1 MNIDGLLSRFRIQT
15 KIFLM
20 VTPFVLS
27 ILLVGFV
34 SLYSNEILRGRIEI
48 SNVVLQSM
56 NGYKQVFASISGFL
70 REPVRAKFD
79 KAAEDVAQQK
89 ARLAEVVATL
99 QGQTDVS
106 LLDQALTQTDKIA
119 ENNNGLW
126 KLEQQR
132 TGVLA
137 DIAQNFKSMDDVQ
150 NAASKTVFKLVADAT
165 RIQNAQKAELK
176 ASVDIDSQGRKL
188 SDLLSKLNN
197 SADANERLAAI
208 DAVRADPDLNR
219 LAGSLPADKKE
230 LAVTLNATLKKL
242 KEDNQAGEGA
252 ASTAGADLLFLS
264 AQMNKMASD
273 MMHKAVI
280 ELTNADK
287 GITLANSMN
296 RKIAALM
303 TARSNIEIGIAKLTA
318 APTKEQLATTQSDIY
333 LFGKTLDDIGA
344 TAPDDASFKAMADGI
359 KPVLDKFSDSAAALL
374 DIFNRKNT
382 EFSAAATQI
391 DQTWSLLSQFADQQ
405 KDQAKAE
412 SMSANSISISVVVAG
427 IIIAI
432 LAGIGLILI
441 FRRPIGQITSA
452 MRRLAEGVLD
462 TSIQGD
468 NRRDEIG
475 DMARALGIFKA
486 NALEKLRVENVSEE
500 QRLAAEAERRRN
512 DAEKQASQEQIDFAV
527 RQLAQSLRQLSDGDL
542 TCAISTPF
550 SGGLDQLRQDFNGSL
565 ERLNETLAQIRQDA
579 RNIQANGNAMR
590 ASADELSRRT
600 ETQAASLEQTAAAV
614 DEITVTVRQTASR
627 AGEANTIVRD
637 TRKNAEASSEIV
649 ADAVDAMTRI
659 EEASRKI
666 EQIID
671 VIEDIAFQTNLLALN
686 AGIEAARAGE
696 AGKGFAVVAQE
707 VRELAQRSAGAAN
720 EIKSLIDTA
729 THEVTTGVR
738 HVQRTGEALSDI
750 STRIAQLYEHV
761 QMIAQAAHDQ
771 SAGLQEVNTA
781 VNQMDQMTQAN
792 AAMVEE
798 ANAVSQQLA
807 HEGDHL
813 MQLISQFRLKQ
824 EQRQAY
830 AA

>member
-99 QGQTDVS
+99 EGQTDVS

-132 TGVLA
+132 TAVLA

-197 SADANERLAAI
+197 STDANERLAAI

-230 LAVTLNATLKKL
+230 LAVKLNATLKKL

-813 MQLISQFRLKQ
+813 MQLISQFRLKH

>member
-20 VTPFVLS
+20 VIPFVLS
-27 ILLVGFV
+27 ILLVGVV
-34 SLYSNEILRGRIEI
+34 SFYSNQILRGRIEI

-70 REPVRAKFD
+70 REPVKANFE
-79 KAAEDVAQQK
+79 KAASDVAQQK
-89 ARLAEVVATL
+89 ARLADVVETL
-99 QGQTDVS
+99 KGQADVT
-106 LLDQALTQTDKIA
+106 LLDQALVQTGKIA
-119 ENNNGLW
+119 ENNDKLW

-137 DIAQNFKSMDDVQ
+137 DITKTLAAMTDVQ
-150 NAASKTVFKLVADAT
+150 SSAGKTVFKMVADAT
-165 RIQNAQKAELK
+165 RVQNAQKTALK
-176 ASVDIDSQGRKL
+176 ASVDLDTQGRKL
-188 SDLLSKLNN
+188 SDLLTKLNN
-197 SADANERLAAI
+197 TTDQTERLTAI

-219 LAGSLPADKKE
+219 LAASLPEDQKD
-230 LAVTLNATLKKL
+230 LAVKLNATLKKL
-242 KEDNQAGEGA
+242 KEDNQAGQGA
-252 ASTAGADLLFLS
+252 ASTAGADLLYS
-264 AQMNKMASD
+264 AAKLNKMASS
-273 MMHKAVI
+273 MMRTAVI

-287 GITLANSMN
+287 SITLANTMS
-296 RKIAALM
+296 RKITGL
-303 TARSNIEIGIAKLTA
+303 TTTRSTIEIGIAKLAA
-318 APTKEQLATTQSDIY
+318 APTQEQVAATRGDIY

-344 TAPDDASFKAMADGI
+344 TAVDDATLKSLADGI
-359 KPVLDKFSDSAAALL
+359 KPALDSFSDNAQALL
-374 DIFNRKNT
+374 DIYNRKNS
-382 EFSAAATQI
+382 EFSDAANQI
-391 DQTWSLLSQFADQQ
+391 DQTWGLLSQFADQQ
-405 KDQAKAE
+405 KDAAKQE
-412 SMSANSISISVVVAG
+412 SASANSISIGVVIAGIGIAIVAG
-427 IIIAI
+427 F
-432 LAGIGLILI
+432 GLILI
-441 FRRPIGQITSA
+441 FRRPISQITAA

-462 TSIQGD
+462 TAIHGD
-468 NRRDEIG
+468 KRSDEIG

-486 NALEKLRVENVSEE
+486 NALEKLRVENLSEE
-500 QRLAAEAERRRN
+500 QRLAAEAERLRN
-512 DAEKQASQEQIDFAV
+512 DAEKQANQEQIDFAV

-579 RNIQANGNAMR
+579 YNIQANGNAMR

-627 AGEANTIVRD
+627 AGEANAIVSD

-649 ADAVDAMTRI
+649 ADAVDSMTRI
-659 EEASRKI
+659 EDASRKI

-729 THEVTTGVR
+729 TREVSTGVH
-738 HVQRTGEALSDI
+738 HVQRTGEALGTISD
-750 STRIAQLYEHV
+750 RIAQLYEHV
-761 QMIAQAAHDQ
+761 QMIAQAAQDQ

-798 ANAVSQQLA
+798 ANAMSQQLA

-813 MQLISQFRLKQ
+813 MQLVSQFRLNH
-824 EQRQAY
+824 EERRAY

>member
-27 ILLVGFV
+27 ILLVGVV
-34 SLYSNEILRGRIEI
+34 SLYSNQILRGRIEI

-56 NGYKQVFASISGFL
+56 DGYKQVFASISGFL
-70 REPVRAKFD
+70 REPVKANFD
-79 KAAEDVAQQK
+79 KAAADVAQQK
-89 ARLAEVVATL
+89 ARLADVIATL
-99 QGQTDVS
+99 RGETDVT
-106 LLDQALTQTDKIA
+106 LLDQALTQTAKIA
-119 ENNNGLW
+119 DNNEKLW

-132 TGVLA
+132 SAVLA
-137 DIAQNFKSMDDVQ
+137 DIAKAFATMNDVQ
-150 NAASKTVFKLVADAT
+150 TAAGKTVFKLVADAT
-165 RIQNAQKAELK
+165 RVQNAQKIALK
-176 ASVDIDSQGRKL
+176 SSVDIDSQGRKIG
-188 SDLLSKLNN
+188 DLYTKLNGITDI
-197 SADANERLAAI
+197 AERVAAI

-219 LAGSLPADKKE
+219 LAASLPTDQKD
-230 LAVTLNATLKKL
+230 LAVKLNAALKKL
-242 KEDNQAGEGA
+242 KDDSQAGEGA

-264 AQMNKMASD
+264 AKLNKMASD
-273 MMHKAVI
+273 MMRKAVI
-280 ELTNADK
+280 DLTNADK
-287 GITLANSMN
+287 AITLANTMN
-296 RKIAALM
+296 RKIASL
-303 TARSNIEIGIAKLTA
+303 TTIRSNIEIGVAKMTA
-318 APTKEQLATTQSDIY
+318 APTQEQVAATRGDIY

-344 TAPDDASFKAMADGI
+344 TVTDDSTLKDLADGL
-359 KPVLDKFSDSAAALL
+359 KGTLDTFSDNVQALL

-382 EFSAAATQI
+382 EFSAAAAQI
-391 DQTWSLLSQFADQQ
+391 DQTWNLLSRFADQQ
-405 KDQAKAE
+405 KDAAKEE
-412 SMSANSISISVVVAG
+412 STSANSISISVVIAG
-427 IIIAI
+427 IVIAI
-432 LAGIGLILI
+432 FAGIGLILI
-441 FRRPIGQITSA
+441 FRRPIGQITAA

-462 TSIQGD
+462 TAIQGD
-468 NRRDEIG
+468 TRRDEIG
-475 DMARALGIFKA
+475 DMARALGVFKA
-486 NALEKLRVENVSEE
+486 NALEKLRVETVSEE
-500 QRLAAEAERRRN
+500 QRLAAEAERVRN

-550 SGGLDQLRQDFNGSL
+550 AGGLDQLRRDFNGSL
-565 ERLNETLAQIRQDA
+565 ERLNETLAEIRQDA
-579 RNIQANGNAMR
+579 YNIQANGNAMR

-627 AGEANTIVRD
+627 AGEANAIVRE
-637 TRKNAEASSEIV
+637 TRKNAEASSEVV
-649 ADAVDAMTRI
+649 ADAVDSMTRI
-659 EEASRKI
+659 EDASRKI

-729 THEVTTGVR
+729 TREVSTGVH
-738 HVQRTGEALSDI
+738 HVQRTGEALGDI
-750 STRIAQLYEHV
+750 SGRIAQLYEHV
-761 QMIAQAAHDQ
+761 QMIAQAAQDQ

-798 ANAVSQQLA
+798 ANAMSQQLA

-813 MQLISQFRLKQ
+813 MQLVSQFRLSQ
-824 EQRQAY
+824 EERHAY

>member
-27 ILLVGFV
+27 ILLVGVV
-34 SLYSNEILRGRIEI
+34 SLYSNQILRGRIEI

-70 REPVRAKFD
+70 REPVKANFD
-79 KAAEDVAQQK
+79 KAAADVAQQK
-89 ARLAEVVATL
+89 ARLSDVVATL
-99 QGQTDVS
+99 KAQTDVS

-119 ENNNGLW
+119 ENNDKLW

-137 DIAQNFKSMDDVQ
+137 DISKYFQAMSDVQ
-150 NAASKTVFKLVADAT
+150 NAASKAVFKLVADAT
-165 RIQNAQKAELK
+165 RSQNAQKAVLK
-176 ASVDIDSQGRKL
+176 ASVDVDAQAKKIS
-188 SDLLSKLNN
+188 LLLTKLNVAQDIPTRV
-197 SADANERLAAI
+197 SLIDALGADPEMSGLAALLPSEQKE
-208 DAVRADPDLNR
+208 V
-219 LAGSLPADKKE
+219 AGKVNTA
-230 LAVTLNATLKKL
+230 LKKL
-242 KEDNQAGEGA
+242 KEDNE
-252 ASTAGADLLFLS
+252 AGAGDVSPAATDLLLLS
-264 AQMNKMASD
+264 SKITKIAGD
-273 MMHKAVI
+273 MMHSAVI
-280 ELTNADK
+280 DLTSTDK
-287 GITLANSMN
+287 SSALANTMN
-296 RKIAALM
+296 RKIAAL
-303 TARSNIEIGIAKLTA
+303 TATRSNIDIGIAKLTA
-318 APTKEQLATTQSDIY
+318 APTKEQLAATQSDIY
-333 LFGKTLDDIGA
+333 LFGKTLDDIAA
-344 TAPDDASFKAMADGI
+344 TATDDASFKAMDEGL
-359 KPVLDKFSDSAAALL
+359 KPTLAKFSDSAQALL

-382 EFSAAATQI
+382 EFAAAAAQI
-391 DQTWSLLSQFADQQ
+391 DQTWSQLSEFADQQ
-405 KDQAKAE
+405 KDAAKEE
-412 SMSANSISISVVVAG
+412 STSASSISIGVVVAG
-427 IIIAI
+427 IIVAI

-441 FRRPIGQITSA
+441 FRHPIAQITSA

-462 TSIQGD
+462 TAIQGD
-468 NRRDEIG
+468 KRRDEIG
-475 DMARALGIFKA
+475 DMARALGIFKE
-486 NALEKLRVENVSEE
+486 NALEKLRVESLSEE
-500 QRLAAEAERRRN
+500 QRVAADAERRRN
-512 DAEKQASQEQIDFAV
+512 DAERQASQEQIDFAV

-579 RNIQANGNAMR
+579 YSIQANGNAMR
-590 ASADELSRRT
+590 SSADELSRRT
-600 ETQAASLEQTAAAV
+600 ESQAASLEQTAAAV
-614 DEITVTVRQTASR
+614 DQITVTVRQTAGR
-627 AGEANTIVRD
+627 AGEANAIVSE
-637 TRKNAEASSEIV
+637 TRKNAEASSGIV
-649 ADAVDAMTRI
+649 ADAVDSMTRI
-659 EEASRKI
+659 EDASRKI

-729 THEVTTGVR
+729 TREVSTGVH
-738 HVQRTGEALSDI
+738 HVQRTGEALGDI
-750 STRIAQLYEHV
+750 SGRIAQLYEHV
-761 QMIAQAAHDQ
+761 QMIAQAAQDQ

-798 ANAVSQQLA
+798 ANAMSQQLA

-813 MQLISQFRLKQ
+813 MQLVSQFRLNQ
-824 EQRQAY
+824 EERSAY

>member
-27 ILLVGFV
+27 ILLVGVV
-34 SLYSNEILRGRIEI
+34 SLYSNQILRGRIEI

-70 REPVRAKFD
+70 REPVKANFD
-79 KAAEDVAQQK
+79 KAAADVAQQK
-89 ARLAEVVATL
+89 ARLADVIGALKRE
-99 QGQTDVS
+99 TDVS

-119 ENNNGLW
+119 DNTDKLW

-137 DIAQNFKSMDDVQ
+137 EISTYFQAMSDVQ
-150 NAASKTVFKLVADAT
+150 NAASKAVFKLVADAT
-165 RIQNAQKAELK
+165 RSQNTQKAVLK
-176 ASVDIDSQGRKL
+176 ASVDVDAQAKKIS
-188 SDLLSKLNN
+188 LLLTKLNVAQDIPTRV
-197 SADANERLAAI
+197 SLI
-208 DAVRADPDLNR
+208 DALRADPEMNGLTA
-219 LAGSLPADKKE
+219 LLPSEQKEVAGK
-230 LAVTLNATLKKL
+230 VNASLKKL
-242 KEDNQAGEGA
+242 KEDNE
-252 ASTAGADLLFLS
+252 AGAGDVSSATTDLLLLS
-264 AQMNKMASD
+264 SKITKIAGD
-273 MMHKAVI
+273 MMHGAVVD
-280 ELTNADK
+280 LTSTDK
-287 GITLANSMN
+287 SSALANTMN
-296 RKIAALM
+296 RKMAAL
-303 TARSNIEIGIAKLTA
+303 TATRANIDIGIAKLTT
-318 APTKEQLATTQSDIY
+318 APTKEQLAATQSDIY
-333 LFGKTLDDIGA
+333 LFGKTLDDIAA
-344 TAPDDASFKAMADGI
+344 TATDDASFKAMDDGL
-359 KPVLDKFSDSAAALL
+359 KPTLAKFSDSAQALL

-382 EFSAAATQI
+382 EFAAAAAQI
-391 DQTWSLLSQFADQQ
+391 DQTWSLLSEFADQQ
-405 KDQAKAE
+405 KDAAKHE
-412 SMSANSISISVVVAG
+412 STSASSISIGVVVAG
-427 IIIAI
+427 IIVAI

-441 FRRPIGQITSA
+441 FRHPIAQITSA
-452 MRRLAEGVLD
+452 MRRLAEGMLD
-462 TSIQGD
+462 TAIQGD
-468 NRRDEIG
+468 KRRDEIG
-475 DMARALGIFKA
+475 DMARALGIFKE
-486 NALEKLRVENVSEE
+486 NALEKLRVESLSEE
-500 QRLAAEAERRRN
+500 QRVAAEAERRRN
-512 DAEKQASQEQIDFAV
+512 DAERQASQEQIDFAV

-542 TCAISTPF
+542 TCVISTPF

-579 RNIQANGNAMR
+579 YNIQANGNAMR
-590 ASADELSRRT
+590 SSADELSRRT
-600 ETQAASLEQTAAAV
+600 ESQAASLEQTAAAV
-614 DEITVTVRQTASR
+614 DQITVTVRQTAGR
-627 AGEANTIVRD
+627 AGEASAIVSD
-637 TRKNAEASSEIV
+637 TRKNAEASSGIV
-649 ADAVDAMTRI
+649 ADAVDSMTRI

-729 THEVTTGVR
+729 THEVSTGVH
-738 HVQRTGEALSDI
+738 HVQRTGEALGDI
-750 STRIAQLYEHV
+750 SGRIAQLYEHV
-761 QMIAQAAHDQ
+761 QMIAQAAQDQ

-798 ANAVSQQLA
+798 ANAMSQQLA

-813 MQLISQFRLKQ
+813 MQLVSQFRLNQ
-824 EQRQAY
+824 EERSAY

>member
-27 ILLVGFV
+27 ILLVGVV
-34 SLYSNEILRGRIEI
+34 SLYSNQILRGRIEI

-70 REPVRAKFD
+70 REPVKANFD
-79 KAAEDVAQQK
+79 KAAADVAQQK
-89 ARLAEVVATL
+89 ARLGDVIETL
-99 QGQTDVS
+99 KGQTDVT
-106 LLDQALTQTDKIA
+106 LLDQALNQTGKIA
-119 ENNNGLW
+119 ENNDKLW

-132 TGVLA
+132 VGVLE
-137 DIAQNFKSMDDVQ
+137 DISKTLASMNDVQ
-150 NAASKTVFKLVADAT
+150 TSAGKTVFKMVADAT
-165 RIQNAQKAELK
+165 RVQNAQKTALK
-176 ASVDIDSQGRKL
+176 ASVDIDTQGRKL

-197 SADANERLAAI
+197 TQDQAERLAAI
-208 DAVRADPDLNR
+208 DNVRADPDLNR
-219 LAGSLPADKKE
+219 LAASLPEDQKE
-230 LAVTLNATLKKL
+230 QAVKLNATLKKL
-242 KEDNQAGEGA
+242 KEDNEAGLGA
-252 ASTAGADLLFLS
+252 ASTAGADLLYS
-264 AQMNKMASD
+264 AAKLNKLASS
-273 MMHKAVI
+273 MMRTAVI

-287 GITLANSMN
+287 GITLANTMS
-296 RKIAALM
+296 RKIAGL
-303 TARSNIEIGIAKLTA
+303 TTTRSAIEIGIAKLSS
-318 APTKEQLATTQSDIY
+318 APTQEQVTATRSDIY

-344 TAPDDASFKAMADGI
+344 TATDDATLKSAADGL
-359 KPVLDKFSDSAAALL
+359 KPSLDKFSDNVQALL
-374 DIFNRKNT
+374 DIYNRKNT

-391 DQTWSLLSQFADQQ
+391 DQTWGLLSQFADQQ
-405 KDQAKAE
+405 KDAAKAE
-412 SMSANSISISVVVAG
+412 SASANGISIGVVVAG
-427 IIIAI
+427 IVIAI
-432 LAGIGLILI
+432 LAGFGLILI
-441 FRRPIGQITSA
+441 FRRPIGQITNA

-462 TSIQGD
+462 TAIQGD
-468 NRRDEIG
+468 KRGDEIG

-486 NALEKLRVENVSEE
+486 NALEKLRVENLSEE
-500 QRLAAEAERRRN
+500 QRLAAEAERLRN
-512 DAEKQASQEQIDFAV
+512 DAEKQANQEQIDFAV
-527 RQLAQSLRQLSDGDL
+527 RQLAQSLRRLSDGDL

-550 SGGLDQLRQDFNGSL
+550 TGGLDQLRQDFNGSL
-565 ERLNETLAQIRQDA
+565 ERLNETLAQIQQDA
-579 RNIQANGNAMR
+579 YNIQANGNAMR

-614 DEITVTVRQTASR
+614 DEITVTVRQTAGR
-627 AGEANTIVRD
+627 AGEANAIVSE
-637 TRKNAEASSEIV
+637 TRKNAEASSGIV
-649 ADAVDAMTRI
+649 ADAVDSMTRI
-659 EEASRKI
+659 EDASRKI

-729 THEVTTGVR
+729 TREVSTGV
-738 HVQRTGEALSDI
+738 HQVQRTGEALGDI
-750 STRIAQLYEHV
+750 SARIAQLYEHV
-761 QMIAQAAHDQ
+761 QMIAQAAQDQ

-798 ANAVSQQLA
+798 ANAMSQQLA

-813 MQLISQFRLKQ
+813 MQLVSQFRLKN
-824 EQRQAY
+824 EERHAY